1 MKKESPKQQIK
12 VIITTEAT
20 FDLDGLRD
28 IESWR
33 DSIIE
38 YGEIINERIEIV
50 ETK

>member
-1 MKKESPKQQIK
+1 MKKESPKQRIK
-12 VIITTEAT
+12 VIITAEAT
-20 FDLDGLRD
+20 FDLSDLRE